1 MLWGHLL
8 ENPPQSIR
16 KHTEYIYAIEF
27 WTERIILKICC
38 RKLHGVTDLTTC
50 ASRRPVQQHQSPR
63 SAQYGS
69 VTHDA
74 PSCQAQRLLWPATLA
89 AVKTSTVNG
98 KRQAKSA
105 CDWEE
110 QVNREASFS
119 VSNAT
124 HRLFPLILFKK
135 ILFLRDYYLLPFL
148 LVECYMWIVIVDHGR
163 LRVSWQAK
171 FLSRKY
177 SIYWP

>member
-135 ILFLRDYYLLPFL
+135 KIIFTGLLFAAFPFGWVL
-148 LVECYMWIVIVDHGR
+148 YVDSYCGP
-163 LRVSWQAK
+163 WETPC
-171 FLSRKY
+171 FLTGKIPIS
-177 SIYWP
+177 

>member
-1 MLWGHLL
+1 MLWRHLL
-8 ENPPQSIR
+8 ENPPHSTR

-27 WTERIILKICC
+27 WTGRFILKIRN

-50 ASRRPVQQHQSPR
+50 ASPRPVQQHQSPR

-98 KRQAKSA
+98 KREAKPA
-105 CDWEE
+105 CDWDE

-124 HRLFPLILFKK
+124 HRLFPLILF
-135 ILFLRDYYLLPFL
+135 LFFIFTGLLFAALPFGWVL
-148 LVECYMWIVIVDHGR
+148 YVDSYCGP
-163 LRVSWQAK
+163 WETPC
-171 FLSRKY
+171 FLTGKIPIS
-177 SIYWP
+177 